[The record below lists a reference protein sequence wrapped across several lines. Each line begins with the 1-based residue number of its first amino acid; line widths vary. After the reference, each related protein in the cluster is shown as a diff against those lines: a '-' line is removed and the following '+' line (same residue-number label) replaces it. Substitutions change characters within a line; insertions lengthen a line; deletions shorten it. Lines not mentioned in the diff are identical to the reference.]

1 MIQDRR
7 ASIISNV
14 TVARTDKNA
23 VEICWSCGFDDLGV
37 SIYAGDSPSTI
48 DGTSPAAR
56 VIGGSRAE
64 ISGLASDVR
73 HYFSV
78 VPEGGSGVIT
88 AERRVPF
95 EGAANFRDLGG
106 YETSDG
112 RRLKWGQIFRSDS
125 LARLTHRDQ
134 SLLKRIGI
142 RLAFD
147 LRTPFEVRLAPD
159 RLPEDDSVEYLHLP
173 IIREEFDP
181 FAALNRIRKGDV
193 SWLTEKLMI
202 NGYIRNIE
210 DFPGIWGMVINRLA
224 EPDSLPLVF
233 HCTGGK
239 DRTGICAALI
249 MLALGVPEETII
261 YDHELSNAFIAD
273 WVRKVE
279 VYIKALGIDPEMV
292 APYFTASREGI
303 VSVLDHIRNTYGCA
317 ANYLNTKAGVS
328 KETLSLMKQELLE

>member
-7 ASIISNV
+7 SPLISNV
-14 TVARTDKNA
+14 TVARTDKNV
-23 VEICWSCGFDDLGV
+23 VEICWSSGFDNLGV

-56 VIGGSRAE
+56 VIGRSRAE
-64 ISGLASDVR
+64 ICGLAPDVR

-78 VPEGGSGVIT
+78 VPEGGSGVIA
-88 AERRVPF
+88 AERRVPL
-95 EGAANFRDLGG
+95 EGATNFRDLGG

-112 RRLKWGQIFRSDS
+112 RRLKWGRIFRSDS
-125 LARLTHRDQ
+125 LAGLTHRDR

-147 LRTPFEVRLAPD
+147 LRTPLEVRLAPD

-173 IIREEFDP
+173 IIHEDFDP

-193 SWLTEKLMI
+193 SWLTEEFMI

-210 DFPGIWGMVINRLA
+210 DFPGVWGMVINRLA
-224 EPDSLPLVF
+224 ESDSLPLVF

-239 DRTGICAALI
+239 DRAGTCAALI
-249 MLALGVPEETII
+249 MFALGVPEETII
-261 YDHELSNAFIAD
+261 YDHELSNLFIAD
-273 WVRKVE
+273 WVKKAD
-279 VYIKALGIDPEMV
+279 VYIKAFGIDPELV

-303 VSVLDHIRNTYGCA
+303 VSLLDHIRNTYCSA
-317 ANYLNTKAGVS
+317 ANYLSTKAGVS